1 MNGIV
6 KMIKMNH
13 WLLFFLPLF
22 MLTSN
27 LAAAGD
33 NQPVK
38 LTGKW
43 QLSWEARIGTES
55 GAMQLEQVDSK
66 LTGSYQGHL
75 VSSKLSGTVQD
86 KNVTLNLD
94 FAGAHPFTIIF
105 TGTVDGDKM
114 GGKFSIGGAKDGYD
128 SYGENARPT
137 DYSWKAI
144 RQPDQTQS
152 DSGQANRT
160 NRK

>member
-1 MNGIV
+1 MNGM
-6 KMIKMNH
+6 KMIKMNR
-13 WLLFFLPLF
+13 WLPFFLPLL
-22 MLTSN
+22 MLASN
-27 LAAAGD
+27 LAVAGD
-33 NQPVK
+33 TQSVN

-43 QLSWEARIGTES
+43 QFSWEARIGTES
-55 GAMQLEQVDSK
+55 GILRLEQADSK

-75 VSSKLSGTVQD
+75 VSSNLSGTIQGN
-86 KNVTLNLD
+86 NVSINLD

-114 GGKFSIGGAKDGYD
+114 SGKFSIGGSKDGYD
-128 SYGENARPT
+128 SYGENARRT
-137 DYSWKAI
+137 DYSWKAN

-152 DSGQANRT
+152 DSGQQNQT

>member
-1 MNGIV
+1 M
-6 KMIKMNH
+6 KMTKMNR
-13 WLLFFLPLF
+13 LVPLFLPLF
-22 MLTSN
+22 LLTSFFAV
-27 LAAAGD
+27 AAD
-33 NQPVK
+33 TQPVN

-43 QLSWEARIGTES
+43 QFSWEARIGTES
-55 GAMQLEQVDSK
+55 GTLQLEQADSK

-75 VSSKLSGTVQD
+75 VSSKLSGTVQN
-86 KNVTLNLD
+86 KNVSINLD

-114 GGKFSIGGAKDGYD
+114 AGKFSIGGSKDGYD
-128 SYGENARPT
+128 SYGENARRT

-144 RQPDQTQS
+144 RQTDQTQS
-152 DSGQANRT
+152 DSSQQNRT